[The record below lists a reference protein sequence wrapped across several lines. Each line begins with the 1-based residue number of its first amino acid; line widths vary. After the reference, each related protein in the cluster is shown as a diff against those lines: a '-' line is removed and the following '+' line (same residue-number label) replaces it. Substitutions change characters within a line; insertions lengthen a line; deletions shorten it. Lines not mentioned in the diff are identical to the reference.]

1 MNINHRFNNS
11 IMNFFR
17 KEKKRKGILSSLD
30 TLKTISVITGTAL
43 AVNKAM
49 KEKLQNR
56 EYFITHKKEQRRNE
70 TGAVIAGLVGGIV
83 AGAVTALLLA
93 PESGEDLRHRVSD
106 MLGSGNGYDEDTII
120 EEARQK
126 AEALA
131 AKAKDQAE
139 NAEQNLKDN

>member
-1 MNINHRFNNS
+1 MNIFG
-11 IMNFFR
+11 
-17 KEKKRKGILSSLD
+17 EKKKKKKGMLSSLD

-49 KEKLQNR
+49 KEKLEKR
-56 EYFITHKKEQRRNE
+56 TYFVTNKKQQQRKE

-93 PESGEDLRHRVSD
+93 PESGEDLRQRVSD
-106 MLGSGNGYDEDTII
+106 MLGSGNGYDEDAII

-139 NAEQNLKDN
+139 SAEQGLKDN